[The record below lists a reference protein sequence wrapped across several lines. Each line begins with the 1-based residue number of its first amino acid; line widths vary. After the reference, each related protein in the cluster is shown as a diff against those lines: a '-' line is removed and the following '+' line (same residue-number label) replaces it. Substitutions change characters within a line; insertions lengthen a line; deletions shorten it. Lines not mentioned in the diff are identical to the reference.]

1 MSARNGDFGVGGMG
15 EGGQNVQR
23 KTPKCLLIIK
33 IIIINYVR
41 GWILV
46 VIIQQYIHI
55 KNHDVHFKL
64 MKCFMSIMSY

>member
-23 KTPKCLLIIK
+23 KTSKCLIIK
-33 IIIINYVR
+33 VIIINYVR

-55 KNHDVHFKL
+55 K
-64 MKCFMSIMSY
+64 IMMCTLSL